1 MFFCYL
7 FIFNFYKI
15 VNTSGWVGVN
25 FTPLFNI
32 LRTFFAFCSIVL
44 ATCSLV
50 TIKWFPAIVYSRSIY
65 LSVIGNISC
74 MRNALS
80 RLSSNFTICIISH
93 GFPAFSLFSTIFYI
107 CLFCLIMV
115 SSKIFPYQN
124 PQNNNNEACFLPC
137 FWIFLC
143 GCTAVPEERIPPIR
157 RQETAVPEQGYRT

>member
-1 MFFCYL
+1 MICACNTGLNFFCYL
-7 FIFNFYKI
+7 FVFSFSKI
-15 VNTSGWVGVN
+15 DNTSGWVGVN

-65 LSVIGNISC
+65 FSVIGNISC

-80 RLSSNFTICIISH
+80 RLSSNLTICIISQ
-93 GFPAFSLFSTIFYI
+93 GFPAFLYSQQFSCIY
-107 CLFCLIMV
+107 LSCLIMV

-124 PQNNNNEACFLPC
+124 PRSNNNEVYFLPY
-137 FWIFLC
+137 FL
-143 GCTAVPEERIPPIR
+143 
-157 RQETAVPEQGYRT
+157 